1 MSWVDFFSRHG
12 GEILQGTLEH
22 VWLVGAT
29 MLLSIAIGVPLG
41 ILVARRPWL
50 SKPILGSANV
60 AETIPSLAL
69 LGFLLP
75 VPWLG
80 DRADRVAITALT
92 LYALLP
98 IIRNTAA
105 GIAGVD
111 PAVREAARGMGMT
124 PRQILYQ
131 VELPLSL
138 STVLAGIRIA
148 TVLTIGV
155 ATIAAAV
162 GAGGLGEFI
171 FRGLAMVNNRLILAG
186 AIPAAALALL
196 ADFILSVLERRL
208 RSARRKPD
216 EILARQRATP
226 HGRRRVRRAAGLV
239 GRVRRSSR
247 RYHRHRLEEFS

>member
-1 MSWVDFFSRHG
+1 MNTLSFFSQHS

-22 VWLVGAT
+22 IWLVAST
-29 MLLSIAIGVPLG
+29 MALAIAIGVPLG
-41 ILVARRPWL
+41 ILVARRSWL
-50 SKPILGSANV
+50 SKPILGSANI

-75 VPWLG
+75 TPWLG

-105 GIAGVD
+105 GITGVD

-124 PRQILYQ
+124 PRQILFQ

-138 STVLAGIRIA
+138 STVLAGIRVA

-208 RSARRKPD
+208 RPARRSRD
-216 EILARQRATP
+216 EIEARASAP
-226 HGRRRVRRAAGLV
+226 
-239 GRVRRSSR
+239 RRS
-247 RYHRHRLEEFS
+247 